1 MRKNQARV
9 FHSGQGR
16 GSELEDI
23 EVVVIALIEL
33 LLVPV
38 VPAVRVAKHSEDPI
52 TAVIVAVIRS
62 LDLRNDSLFARIAI
76 PAVIESVIL
85 ESVPRDLRRD
95 VRPMEIVGPVLS
107 LGRLDSAE
115 GGEGKGKCPRFEP

>member
-1 MRKNQARV
+1 LLSRNPGVSELA
-9 FHSGQGR
+9 
-16 GSELEDI
+16 GSEDVQSE
-23 EVVVIALIEL
+23 VIALVPA

-38 VPAVRVAKHSEDPI
+38 VPAMGVAEDPEDAI
-52 TAVIVAVIRS
+52 TTVVIVVIRA
-62 LDLRNDSLFARIAI
+62 LDLRNDPLFARIAI

-95 VRPMEIVGPVLS
+95 VRPMEIIGPVLS

-115 GGEGKGKCPRFEP
+115 GGEGEGQGPRFEP

>member
-1 MRKNQARV
+1 LISHFPVASKLA
-9 FHSGQGR
+9 
-16 GSELEDI
+16 GSEDVQSE
-23 EVVVIALIEL
+23 VIALVPA

-38 VPAVRVAKHSEDPI
+38 VPAMGVAEETEDAI
-52 TAVIVAVIRS
+52 TTVIIVVIRA
-62 LDLRNDSLFARIAI
+62 LDLRNDPLFARIAI

-95 VRPMEIVGPVLS
+95 VRPMEIIGPVLS

-115 GGEGKGKCPRFEP
+115 GGDREGQGPRFEP